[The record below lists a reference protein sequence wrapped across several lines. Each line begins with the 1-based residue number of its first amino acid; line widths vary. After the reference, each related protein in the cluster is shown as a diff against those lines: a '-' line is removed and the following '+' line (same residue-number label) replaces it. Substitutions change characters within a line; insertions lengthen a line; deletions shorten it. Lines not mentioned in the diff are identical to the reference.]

1 LCKETIE
8 PREEPMATSND
19 TAEKESDDT
28 PAENQ
33 TDGDTG

>member
-1 LCKETIE
+1 
-8 PREEPMATSND
+8 MATSND

-33 TDGDTG
+33 TDGDTGQIH